1 MEINDPVFGVMSY
14 DYQWEKFEDLS
25 LWGKPYHIQII
36 AQSSSDDET
45 EISEIQRTAYLQF
58 KERFA
63 SLAESGLQKLL
74 AYCRD
79 TLEIADCN
87 VETFWK
93 NSQPSSVFFAVT
105 GEWGI
110 LFESEFD
117 SEDGI
122 ALMFSSEQWVVGPQE
137 ILI

>member
-1 MEINDPVFGVMSY
+1 MEIQDSVFGTMNY
-14 DYQWEKFEDLS
+14 DYQWEKFEELS
-25 LWGKPYHIQII
+25 LWGKQYNIQII
-36 AQSSSDDET
+36 AQSLSDDET

-58 KERFA
+58 KKMFS

-74 AYCRD
+74 NYCRNY
-79 TLEIADCN
+79 LEVSNCD
-87 VETFWK
+87 VEMFWK
-93 NSQPSSVFFAVT
+93 NNQPSAVFFSIT

-117 SEDGI
+117 PENGI
-122 ALMFSSEQWVVGPQE
+122 ALMFSKNHWIAGPQE

>member
-1 MEINDPVFGVMSY
+1 MEIQDSVFGAMSY

-45 EISEIQRTAYLQF
+45 EISEIQRAAYLQF

-63 SLAESGLQKLL
+63 SLADSGLQELL
-74 AYCRD
+74 AYCRS
-79 TLEIADCN
+79 TLEIADCD

-93 NSQPSSVFFAVT
+93 NNQPSSVFFAVT

-122 ALMFSSEQWVVGPQE
+122 ALMFSEGQWVVGPQE